1 MANTSGGNGSRSGRS
16 GQPRVGWEF
25 FGSELKRRREE
36 SGFTQQELG
45 ERVFCSG
52 AYIGQF
58 ETAVRK
64 PQLDIAQRIDEEL
77 QTGGFFARM
86 CEELINSS
94 PFADYFTDAAELRIL
109 AKTICTYSPTLVHG
123 LLQTEAYA
131 KAVFDAGLPFQPP
144 REIEELVKNRM
155 AHRALLDRPTSPQL
169 WTIMDENIL
178 RRPIGG
184 AAVMAEQLRYI
195 TEKARSHR
203 VLVQVL
209 PYSSGAHALLEGS
222 MTLMT
227 FEDAPPVAYTE
238 GPYSGQLLDD
248 PATVARC
255 EACYDLAR
263 AAALPPEASLDLIE
277 SAAKE
282 YERGCEA

>member
-94 PFADYFTDAAELRIL
+94 PFADYFTDAAELQGV
-109 AKTICTYSPTLVHG
+109 AEAICEWSPTLVPG
-123 LLQTEAYA
+123 LLQTEGYA
-131 KAVFDAGLPFQPP
+131 RAIFRAAQPFRPAKE
-144 REIEELVKNRM
+144 REDWVRSRM
-155 AHRALLDRPTSPQL
+155 ERTRLLDGPTGPSL
-169 WTIMDENIL
+169 WVIVDEGVL
-178 RRPIGG
+178 RRPIGSDAEM
-184 AAVMAEQLRYI
+184 AAQLHHLAEMA
-195 TEKARSHR
+195 HGDR

-209 PYSSGAHALLEGS
+209 PFKARAHALLEGNV
-222 MTLMT
+222 TLMT
-227 FEDAPPVAYTE
+227 FTDAPPVAYVE

-248 PATVARC
+248 PATVTRC
-255 EACYDLAR
+255 ETNYDLAR
-263 AAALPPEASLDLIE
+263 AAALPPEESVALIE

-282 YERGCEA
+282 YGRGAEA